1 MNVEDLIIALAMS
14 NSVNLNKWD
23 EKLVYSFMDQIGRGL
38 GFTEKQ
44 ANVSLKIV
52 KTHSG
57 QLNIITGTDIQAF
70 LTNPTFRYP
79 FRQINNVKRI
89 SIKTHELL
97 GKCVKVEFPYNEAY
111 VALIRKNKDRLEYAQ
126 WNPDEKAWI
135 FALTETSIKVLLE
148 IVSTEQFEFDEIFQ
162 TYAEQANAICEHMEE
177 FVPMLALDQ
186 GTPIFLNI
194 SKNLPPL
201 KSTNTALAL
210 FEARR
215 KGVVTWSDEIIEKF
229 NDLGFDPIVRSFLDS
244 DPGQPFH
251 INSEKMPISCLS
263 TFVSL
268 MSPTLFIIPGGNE
281 IKKVEQ
287 AYDFLRGQGI
297 TNKDISVMF
306 RLDSKIDEK
315 FNNFVKENEL
325 NSPIGENTKIVFI
338 SSKMPKPVLKS
349 NIKFHSVINMG
360 HESVHYSIRDF
371 VKNHEN
377 LIYYSEKK
385 AQRDFDF
392 VVM

>member
-1 MNVEDLIIALAMS
+1 MNVEDLIIALAVS

-44 ANVSLKIV
+44 ANVALKIV
-52 KTHSG
+52 KTHHV
-57 QLNIITGTDIQAF
+57 QLTIVTGNNIPAF
-70 LTNPTFRYP
+70 LANPTFRYP
-79 FRQINNVKRI
+79 FRQINNVRRI
-89 SIKTHELL
+89 SIKPNDLL
-97 GKCVKVEFPYNEAY
+97 GKCIKVEFPYNESY
-111 VALIRKNKDRLEYAQ
+111 VNAIRKNKDRLEYAQ

-148 IVSTEQFEFDEIFQ
+148 VFSNEQFEFDEIFQ
-162 TYAEQANAICEHMEE
+162 IYAEQANAICEHMEE

-186 GTPIFLNI
+186 GKPIFLNI
-194 SKNLPPL
+194 SKNVPPL
-201 KSTNTALAL
+201 ESTDTASAL

-215 KGVVTWSDEIIEKF
+215 KGIVTWSDEIIEKF
-229 NDLGFDPIVRSFLDS
+229 DSLGFDAVVKGLLDS

-268 MSPTLFIIPGGNE
+268 MGPTLFIIPGGAE
-281 IKKVEQ
+281 FKKVKQ
-287 AYDFLRGQGI
+287 AHDFLRNQGI
-297 TNKDISVMF
+297 ENKDISVMF
-306 RLDSKIDEK
+306 RLDSKIDEN

-349 NIKFHSVINMG
+349 NIKFHLVVNMG

-385 AQRDFDF
+385 AQKDFDF